1 MIFWIATGICA
12 WIILQ
17 LILQVIL
24 LVANWKDHCGILPEN
39 LPQVSV
45 WIALR
50 NEERE
55 LPRLLKSLD
64 ELDYPSD
71 KIEFLLADDGSEDQT
86 LTLLETWAK
95 NGKNKTLV
103 KMTKEDFGR
112 YHPNGKANALAVLG
126 KRASGDFYFF
136 TDGDCKVPKN
146 WIKAGVSSIR
156 ENTGLLIGITQVKRG
171 FFWDQMQELD
181 WWNTLGLV
189 KVVTDLGLPTTGLGN
204 NMVIT
209 KKAYESCGGF
219 ESLGESLTEDLEISK
234 AISNAGFG
242 IRQQVSEGMLVETKA
257 EYSLPSLL
265 DQRKRWVAGAMTL
278 SLGWK
283 ILLAIQVFFFPA
295 IIWLIIENLELGI
308 RLWVL
313 KIAMQSI
320 FIGFFAKKA
329 KRNPPPLSLILYDFY
344 LLVSYCLTIL
354 YYFWPSSVQW
364 KARKY
369 P

>member
-1 MIFWIATGICA
+1 MIFWIAIGICI
-12 WIILQ
+12 WMVLQ

-24 LVANWKDHCGILPEN
+24 LATNWKNHREIPPEN

-64 ELDYPSD
+64 DLDYPSD

-86 LTLLETWAK
+86 WSMLDSWAK
-95 NGKNKTLV
+95 KEDNKTLV
-103 KMTKEDFGR
+103 KLTEKDFGR
-112 YHPNGKANALAVLG
+112 YHPNGKANALAILG
-126 KRASGDFYFF
+126 KMATGDFYFF
-136 TDGDCKVPKN
+136 TDGDCKVTKN
-146 WIKAGVSSIR
+146 WIRAGVSSIH
-156 ENTGLLIGITQVKRG
+156 ENTGMLIGVTRVRRG
-171 FFWDQMQELD
+171 TLWDQMQELD

-204 NMVIT
+204 NMVMT
-209 KKAYESCGGF
+209 KEAYESGGGF
-219 ESLGESLTEDLEISK
+219 ESLGKSLTEDLEISK
-234 AISNAGFG
+234 AVRKAGYS
-242 IRQQVSEGMLVETKA
+242 IRQQVSEDLLVETKA
-257 EYSLPSLL
+257 EYSIPSLL
-265 DQRKRWVAGAMTL
+265 DQRKRWVTGAMTL

-295 IIWLIIENLELGI
+295 IIWLIFENLELGI

-320 FIGFFAKKA
+320 FIGFFAKRA
-329 KRNPPPLSLILYDFY
+329 KCKPPFLSLFLYDFY